1 MPSLFALNTWIQCYC
16 IYSVRCSSVQVE
28 IYTFV
33 SITLDV
39 QFLPQHREAVKAP
52 GISPALRFTCQ
63 DILSTRIML
72 LSHSQGHAT
81 NERCCV
87 LMRTLKSP
95 TYIAALET
103 TSQKCSQADLDVT
116 HTHTHTTW
124 NHMYLRAFFDCFCT
138 RTVKMYSLNVCGHYV
153 WTKWAIL
160 NVFALKW
167 VWLGLKEGCQ
177 I

>member
-16 IYSVRCSSVQVE
+16 IYSVCCSSVQVE
-28 IYTFV
+28 ICTFV

-39 QFLPQHREAVKAP
+39 QFLPRHREAVKAP

-63 DILSTRIML
+63 DMLSTRITL

-95 TYIAALET
+95 TSIAALKT
-103 TSQKCSQADLDVT
+103 TSQKCSQAGLDVT
-116 HTHTHTTW
+116 YTHTHTHIHTHTHTTR

-153 WTKWAIL
+153 WMCL
-160 NVFALKW
+160 L
-167 VWLGLKEGCQ
+167 
-177 I
+177 